1 MIDFLTR
8 YGLRMLVALCAV
20 MAAAGLLFRGD
31 GGVDAVPLLHAL
43 LGVASVGL
51 AVLLVRLLEPLLRRE
66 RGYYDAD

>member
-1 MIDFLTR
+1 
-8 YGLRMLVALCAV
+8 V

>member
-8 YGLRMLVALCAV
+8 YGLRILVALCAV
-20 MAAAGLLFRGD
+20 MAAAGLFFRGD
-31 GGVDAVPLLHAL
+31 KGAEAIPLLYPL

-51 AVLLVRLLEPLLRRE
+51 AVLLARLLEPLLRRE